1 MPLPSRIKPIHKRI
15 AAITAGVIIILVIV
29 FGSIG
34 YSKRENLLAAAISK
48 AKSKAKDEYNLDV
61 KIDSAHFTGLNKVAF
76 GRITVVPQNRDT
88 LLDIQHLEVAVK
100 LMPLVL
106 GDVKLAEV
114 KLNDA
119 FLQVVNK
126 KGRRNFDFLF
136 NKKKEDDEPKSKAD
150 LSVFANNLINQL
162 LYKIPDNLDLK
173 NFNVIYLDDNDEQN
187 LLVKSAEIKG
197 GKLSSNI
204 IVNKNES
211 VWHAVGD
218 MEPSDKEFNIRLYA
232 DGKKLELPIIEKKL
246 KLKLTADTIG
256 TQLKEVTHS
265 SGQTRIEGSWFIK
278 NLLMNQPRIASNDI
292 VVPDALLDAVLVVGE
307 NYVSLDSATTI
318 HLKQIEAHPYIKYT
332 LSPHKIYELKMST
345 DWLDAQALFNSF
357 PTGLFESLEGTAV
370 AGKLKYGLNLYLDSK
385 LPDSVQFDSRL
396 DKQNFRI
403 VRFGKTD
410 LRKLNDVFVYTPYE
424 KGKPMSPRTVGPA
437 NRDYTSLN
445 NIAPD
450 LRNAVMAAEDPS
462 FFKHHGFVEKAFRN
476 SIATNFKEKKFARG
490 GSTISMQL
498 VKNAFLSREKT
509 LARKVEE
516 ILIVWMI
523 ENTGTIS
530 KNRMYEVY
538 LNIIE
543 WGRNVYGIGE
553 AARYYFDKRPSQLS
567 LGESIYL
574 ASIVPSPKKGLYA
587 FNGDGSL
594 RSYLRGYFRL
604 IGGSMARRGWTVPDS
619 NAYGYYGVRLRESL
633 RTGTPVDTTA
643 ADSNMILI
651 DSLDMDEA
659 DRAGGGIKG
668 FFQRLIK
675 GDKDSTDRKQTA
687 PAQKDTAKT
696 PAQLRQERREQ
707 RRKEREERRKNGGGG
722 LFN

>member
-1 MPLPSRIKPIHKRI
+1 MPLPSRIKPIYIRI
-15 AAITAGVIIILVIV
+15 AAIAAGVVIVALVIL
-29 FGSIG
+29 GSIG
-34 YSKRENLLAAAISK
+34 YSKRENLLSAAISK

-61 KIDSAHFTGLNKVAF
+61 KIDSAHFIGLNKVAF
-76 GRITVVPQNRDT
+76 GRITVVPQGRDT

-100 LMPLVL
+100 MMPLIL
-106 GDVKLAEV
+106 GNVKLADVKLSE
-114 KLNDA
+114 A

-126 KGRRNFDFLF
+126 KGKRNFDFLF
-136 NKKKEDDEPKSKAD
+136 NKKKEDDKPKSKAD
-150 LSVFANNLINQL
+150 LSAFANNIINQV

-173 NFNVIYLDDNDEQN
+173 NFNIIYLDDNDEQN

-232 DGKKLELPIIEKKL
+232 DGKKLELPIIERKL

-256 TQLKEVTHS
+256 TQLKEVTHT
-265 SGQTRIEGSWFIK
+265 SGQTRIKGSWFVK
-278 NLLMNQPRIASNDI
+278 NMLMNQPRIASNDI
-292 VVPDALLDAVLVVGE
+292 VVPDASLDAVLVVGE

-318 HLKQIEAHPYIKYT
+318 HLKQIEAHPYMKYT

-424 KGKPMSPRTVGPA
+424 KGKPMSPRTVGSA
-437 NRDYTSLN
+437 NRDFTPLN
-445 NIAPD
+445 SISPD

-553 AARYYFDKRPSQLS
+553 ASRYYFDKRPSQLS

-594 RSYLRGYFRL
+594 RSYLRGYFR
-604 IGGSMARRGWTVPDS
+604 IVGNSMAKRGWTQPDS
-619 NAYGYYGVRLRESL
+619 SAYGYYGVRLRESL
-633 RTGTPVDTTA
+633 RTGTPVDTTE
-643 ADSNMILI
+643 ADSNMIMI
-651 DSLDMDEA
+651 DSLDMDQ
-659 DRAGGGIKG
+659 AGGIQG
-668 FFQRLIK
+668 FFKRLIK
-675 GDKDSTDRKQTA
+675 GDKDSTAKKT
-687 PAQKDTAKT
+687 PPPTVKDTVKT
-696 PAQLRQERREQ
+696 PAQQRQERREQ
-707 RRKEREERRKNGGGG
+707 RRIERDERRKNGY
-722 LFN
+722 